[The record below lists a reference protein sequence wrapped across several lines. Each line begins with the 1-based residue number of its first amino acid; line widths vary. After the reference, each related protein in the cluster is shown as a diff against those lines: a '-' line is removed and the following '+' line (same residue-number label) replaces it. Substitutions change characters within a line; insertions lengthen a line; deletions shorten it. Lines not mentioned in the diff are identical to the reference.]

1 MALSG
6 ILNINKPIGMTSR
19 EVVDI
24 IQRLVRPAKVGHAG
38 TLDPLAA
45 GVLVVCVG
53 SATRLIEYVQ
63 RMPKSYIGMFLLG
76 RWSETEDIEGEILE
90 MSDPPVPALKEIT
103 FAAKKLEGNIL
114 QRPPAFSALK
124 INGRRAY
131 KMARSGERV
140 ELQPRP
146 VTVHRIAIRSY
157 EYPRLVLEVDCGGGT
172 YIRSLGRDL
181 AESLGT
187 RAVMSALVRTA
198 IGKFGLDAAQD
209 PGKLS
214 KENIAGR
221 LLPMISAVDYLP
233 RLELSAEEI
242 RRVHRGQ
249 AIAKRIACPDAADTA
264 AVDKEGN
271 LVAILSSSD
280 AELLR
285 PVRNFLC
292 GIP

>member
-1 MALSG
+1 MKLSG
-6 ILNINKPIGMTSR
+6 ILNVNKPIGITSR
-19 EVVDI
+19 EAVDMV
-24 IQRLVRPAKVGHAG
+24 QRLVRPAKVGHAG
-38 TLDPLAA
+38 TLDPLAT

-63 RMPKSYIGMFLLG
+63 RMPKSYIGTFLLG
-76 RWSETEDIEGEILE
+76 RRSETEDIEGRVVE
-90 MSDPPVPALKEIT
+90 MSDPPVPALEEIT
-103 FAAKKLEGNIL
+103 LAAKKLEGNIM
-114 QRPPAFSALK
+114 QRPPAFSAIK

-146 VTVHRIAIRSY
+146 VTVHRIAVRSY
-157 EYPRLVLEVDCGGGT
+157 EYPQLTLEVDCGGGT

-198 IGKFGLDAAQD
+198 IGNFSLDAAQD
-209 PGKLS
+209 PGKLT

-242 RRVHRGQ
+242 KRVHRGQ
-249 AIAKRIACPDAADTA
+249 SIAKRIAGADAADTA
-264 AVDKEGN
+264 AVDMEGN
-271 LVAILSSSD
+271 LVAILSSSG

-285 PVRNFLC
+285 PARNFLSEI
-292 GIP
+292 G